1 MVGTPHI
8 LVKRGVLNFHF
19 VKRGSRLL
27 KKEGFNMSQ
36 YTDFDLDIRRSA
48 SDSIDGDPMSV
59 LTQSDICTT
68 ITQMSYCGC
77 SGNCTID
84 YTAVGNCPTVASCSE
99 CHSYCGAACR

>member
-1 MVGTPHI
+1 
-8 LVKRGVLNFHF
+8 
-19 VKRGSRLL
+19 
-27 KKEGFNMSQ
+27 MSQ

-77 SGNCTID
+77 SGNC
-84 YTAVGNCPTVASCSE
+84 PTVASCSE

>member
-1 MVGTPHI
+1 
-8 LVKRGVLNFHF
+8 
-19 VKRGSRLL
+19 
-27 KKEGFNMSQ
+27 MSQ

-99 CHSYCGAACR
+99 CPSYCGAACR